1 MMDKP
6 ATRVI
11 SSVIGMYDLMEQRI
25 SLVEDISKKRAPF
38 RDKAVIYLL
47 TPTKE
52 SVELMLADWTP
63 SENVKEPLYG
73 DGAFIYFLGAL
84 PEPLLARIKSCKA
97 LVKRV
102 KGLGELNIDFLA
114 KETSAFHLDMD
125 STFSTLFKR
134 AGRPSRAEFVI
145 CDKLVTA
152 CATLNEYPHIRYQA
166 SSPLSTSLAKIFHTK
181 MNEFVGKNQ
190 NWWHHGDANH
200 TDRGRATLLLLDR
213 TADCLSPLM
222 HEFTYQAMVN
232 DLLKVVDD
240 KITYE
245 SETAGTAEETEGGKS
260 TVPKDALLNEN
271 DEVWVELRGDHIADV
286 IQKLSGR
293 IRDIV
298 NSNTAQ
304 VLKKKGNSAKAL
316 SLSQMANAMKKLPE
330 YREVMSK
337 LSQHM
342 HIAHQCMDLFNK
354 AGLMGLSELEQT
366 LATGKDENGRTPKV
380 SELVDLV
387 EKELMSADDAL
398 TRLRLLGIF
407 IVSQRGIR
415 SRDKDRLLRA
425 ARLNP
430 KAARTLQNL
439 QKMGCPLIQRT
450 ESSKLKSIL

>member
-1 MMDKP
+1 MDKA
-6 ATRVI
+6 ATRTI

-25 SLVEDISKKRAPF
+25 SLVEDLSKKRAPF

-47 TPTKE
+47 APTKD
-52 SVELMLADWTP
+52 SVEKMIADWTP
-63 SENVKEPLYG
+63 SEDLKEPLYG
-73 DGAFIYFLGAL
+73 NGAFIYFLGAL
-84 PEPLLARIKSCKA
+84 PDPLLARIKSCKA

-102 KGLGELNIDFLA
+102 KGLGEINIDFLA
-114 KETSAFHLDMD
+114 KESSAFHLDMD
-125 STFSTLFKR
+125 STFSVLFKR
-134 AGRPSRAEFVI
+134 GGRPSRAEFVI
-145 CDKLVTA
+145 CDKLVTL
-152 CATLNEYPHIRYQA
+152 CATLNEYPHIRYDA
-166 SSPLSTSLAKIFHTK
+166 SSPLSTSLAKIFHNK

-190 NWWHHGDANH
+190 NWWHHGDASH
-200 TDRGRATLLLLDR
+200 TDRGRSTLLLLDR

-232 DLLKVVDD
+232 DLLKVMDD
-240 KITYE
+240 KISYE
-245 SETAGTAEETEGGKS
+245 AETVGTAAEEDGKA
-260 TVPKDALLNEN
+260 TMTKDALLNEN

-286 IQKLSGR
+286 IQQLSGR

-304 VLKKKGNSAKAL
+304 VLKSKGNSAKAL
-316 SLSQMANAMKKLPE
+316 SLSQMANAMKALPE

-342 HIAHQCMDLFNK
+342 HISHQCMDLFNK
-354 AGLMGLSELEQT
+354 ASLLNLSELEQT

-387 EKELMSADDAL
+387 EEELKSSPDAL

-407 IVSQRGIR
+407 IVSQKGIR
-415 SRDKDRLLRA
+415 SRDKDRLLTA

-439 QKMGCPLIQRT
+439 QKMGCPLIQKT
-450 ESSKLKSIL
+450 ESSKLNSIL